1 MYIGQSE
8 KQRRKKMIAIFI
20 APFYIAL
27 NIYLFWRIKGW
38 VQAYFPKLKGK
49 KGWIVPIVL
58 YAFLASALVIA
69 FFLPQGRFK
78 RGMKLV
84 GNYWL
89 GVLLYMIFF
98 IVIAELGRF
107 LLLHVFRVSKDKI
120 CVPRIRRIVGCV
132 CATLIMC
139 ISFWGVVNARLVRV
153 TPYDVTINKEA
164 RDENG
169 QKMDSMKIVLVADL
183 HLGYNIGCS
192 QMKQM
197 VMKVNQQSPDL
208 IVIAGD
214 IFDNEYDAL
223 DDPDQLVKI
232 FRQLKS
238 QYGVYAV
245 YGNHDIDE
253 KILAGFTFGR
263 GQKKKVSDPRM
274 DEFVK
279 RAGMKLLRDESVCI
293 DQSFYLYGRP
303 DAEKVGRG
311 ISRRKT
317 PKELVNGMDLKKPVI
332 VLDHEPRQLEEL
344 NQAGV
349 DIDLC
354 GHTHDGQLFPGNITI
369 HLFWKNPYGYRKV
382 GNAHQIVTS
391 GVGLFG
397 PNMRVGTKAEIVVVN
412 VDFR

>member
-183 HLGYNIGCS
+183 HLG
-192 QMKQM
+192 
-197 VMKVNQQSPDL
+197 
-208 IVIAGD
+208 
-214 IFDNEYDAL
+214 
-223 DDPDQLVKI
+223 
-232 FRQLKS
+232 
-238 QYGVYAV
+238 
-245 YGNHDIDE
+245 
-253 KILAGFTFGR
+253 
-263 GQKKKVSDPRM
+263 
-274 DEFVK
+274 
-279 RAGMKLLRDESVCI
+279 
-293 DQSFYLYGRP
+293 
-303 DAEKVGRG
+303 
-311 ISRRKT
+311 
-317 PKELVNGMDLKKPVI
+317 
-332 VLDHEPRQLEEL
+332 
-344 NQAGV
+344 
-349 DIDLC
+349 
-354 GHTHDGQLFPGNITI
+354 
-369 HLFWKNPYGYRKV
+369 
-382 GNAHQIVTS
+382 
-391 GVGLFG
+391 
-397 PNMRVGTKAEIVVVN
+397 
-412 VDFR
+412 

>member
-1 MYIGQSE
+1 
-8 KQRRKKMIAIFI
+8 MIAIFI

-120 CVPRIRRIVGCV
+120 CVPRVRRIVGCV

-164 RDENG
+164 QDENG
-169 QKMDSMKIVLVADL
+169 LKMDSMKIVLVADL
-183 HLGYNIGCS
+183 HLGYNIGVRQVQRIVNS
-192 QMKQM
+192 INKQDA
-197 VMKVNQQSPDL
+197 DL
-208 IVIAGD
+208 VLIAGD
-214 IFDNEYDAL
+214 IFDNEWEAV
-223 DDPDQLVKI
+223 DQPEQV
-232 FRQLKS
+232 R
-238 QYGVYAV
+238 
-245 YGNHDIDE
+245 
-253 KILAGFTFGR
+253 AGFTFG
-263 GQKKKVSDPRM
+263 GQKEKTSSPEM
-274 DEFVK
+274 DEFMEK
-279 RAGMKLLRDESVCI
+279 AGITLLRDEGVLINDSI
-293 DQSFYLYGRP
+293 YIYGRR
-303 DAEKVGRG
+303 DAHRPG
-311 ISRRKT
+311 
-317 PKELVNGMDLKKPVI
+317 NGVTDRASADEITENMDKSKSII
-332 VLDHEPRQLEEL
+332 VLDHEPKELEEL
-344 NQAGV
+344 SSAGV
-349 DIDLC
+349 DMDLC
-354 GHTHDGQLFPGNITI
+354 GHTHDGQMFPGNI
-369 HLFWKNPYGYRKV
+369 LVAMMWENSCGYLNV
-382 GNAHQIVTS
+382 DGMHNIVTS
-391 GVGLFG
+391 GVGVFG
-397 PNMRVGTKAEIVVVN
+397 PDMRVGTKAEICPITVN
-412 VDFR
+412 FKL

>member
-1 MYIGQSE
+1 MTAVNMYIGQSE

-69 FFLPQGRFK
+69 FFLPQGRFR

-183 HLGYNIGCS
+183 HLGYNIGVRQVQRIVNS
-192 QMKQM
+192 INKQDA
-197 VMKVNQQSPDL
+197 DL
-208 IVIAGD
+208 VLIAGD
-214 IFDNEYDAL
+214 IFDNEWEAV
-223 DDPDQLVKI
+223 DQPEELEKI
-232 FRQLKS
+232 LRGIKS
-238 QYGVYAV
+238 KYGVYAC
-245 YGNHDIDE
+245 YGNHDIQ
-253 KILAGFTFGR
+253 AGIT
-263 GQKKKVSDPRM
+263 
-274 DEFVK
+274 
-279 RAGMKLLRDESVCI
+279 LLRDEGVLINDSI
-293 DQSFYLYGRP
+293 YIYGRR
-303 DAEKVGRG
+303 DAHRPG
-311 ISRRKT
+311 
-317 PKELVNGMDLKKPVI
+317 NGATDRASADEITENMDKSKSII
-332 VLDHEPRQLEEL
+332 VLDHEPKELEEL
-344 NQAGV
+344 SSAGV
-349 DIDLC
+349 DMDLC
-354 GHTHDGQLFPGNITI
+354 GHTHDGQMFPGNI
-369 HLFWKNPYGYRKV
+369 LVAMMWENSCGYLNV
-382 GNAHQIVTS
+382 DGMHNIVTS
-391 GVGLFG
+391 GVGVFG
-397 PNMRVGTKAEIVVVN
+397 PDMRVGTKAEICPITVH
-412 VDFR
+412 FK